1 MWGIGIVFTI
11 IVFVIILLLV
21 TSKLGKKEEKS
32 EKKVYAM
39 PPQRRYPYFYYKD
52 CVFYADSSSRFDRSE
67 EDLEQLISSLDES
80 FNREDYS
87 KTIKLANELIKLSP
101 KLDKVWLKKINAIF
115 ADVMKN
121 ENPWKES
128 YSKIILNCCYG
139 FLQCYDNILEKSIS
153 AKHILFPV
161 LIKNIEELI
170 KYQSEKVTKYH
181 NFEVY
186 NMLLNMYHVIPFKDN
201 LGLMSN
207 RILEDKTDK
216 DLDSDNYAR
225 QTLKN
230 LLAHVD
236 MLRTRHTSRLQETFE
251 SKRITNC
258 TIITDD
264 RINATI
270 IAFELNF
277 PEGVTKETIEATFFD
292 ENGDEINFGNDE
304 KSKFFDIFLIN
315 SDKGATVKEEIV
327 VLSDIHI
334 DKVKLKICADANMEK
349 DDTETSED
357 SSKNDNKVT
366 NDENNPKPE
375 DKNESEGN
383 NEKNTELEV
392 VNEPEI
398 RDNNF
403 RDAQTLIYPCFDNI
417 TDIKVSDYNFAAL
430 KNDGTV
436 MALGVSDNLNQVST
450 WENIAKI
457 YLKDEAIFGVREDGS
472 VIYSGKCEYDK
483 AEYIYSWENVESLAF
498 GEKHMIGITKNST
511 LYAIGSNTN
520 GECDVEDWYDIAD
533 VKLSY
538 HTVGLCK
545 DGKVKAIGENNFGE
559 CDVKS
564 WQDIVQIAVGEF
576 YTLGLT
582 SSGKVLSTG
591 LNSCGQCNVTEWANI
606 KKIYA
611 SGNMSI
617 GLRYD
622 GKVVTAGKN
631 SYRYDDVKQWNR
643 IKDVV
648 VSNNRII
655 GIEQDGTVRA
665 TGKPYRNFVNEQ
677 WNDVMDVAINSNN
690 IIALK
695 ENGTVVSNTP
705 VLGYVLAD
713 SSNEIVKIVED
724 FNNTRIAILNNKD
737 VLTIANKVQTG
748 IIDDPYPVLYDI
760 KMFDMSDEYL
770 VAVKNDGT
778 ALYVNLNDKV
788 AVNISGWDN
797 VIDVKAG
804 KGFIVGLN
812 INGTVMFMSVGEKNK
827 FDVSEWKDVVKIGA
841 AGTRV
846 MGLTIDGKLLMTGV
860 SEFSEEDFIKI
871 LKNVKD
877 FAINASQIMIL
888 LSDGTVKITYHPTG
902 VGTESAASWRNV
914 KKVVARGD
922 NFIGLTTDGK
932 VYSTVENEIEIGK
945 WEEVEDIDA
954 SNNYVWA
961 RLKMPH

>member
-1 MWGIGIVFTI
+1 MWGIGIVFAI

-21 TSKLGKKEEKS
+21 TSKTGKKEEKS
-32 EKKVYAM
+32 EKRVYAM

-52 CVFYADSSSRFDRSE
+52 CVFYADGSSRFERSE
-67 EDLEQLISSLDES
+67 DELDQLVGSLDES
-80 FNREDYS
+80 FNRGEYS
-87 KTIKLANELIKLSP
+87 KTLKLANELIKLSP
-101 KLDKVWLKKINAIF
+101 KLDKVWLKKINAMF
-115 ADVMKN
+115 ADVMQN

-128 YSKIILNCCYG
+128 YSRIILNCCYG

-153 AKHILFPV
+153 AKHVLFPV
-161 LIKNIEELI
+161 LIKNIDELI
-170 KYQSEKVTKYH
+170 KYQTEKITKYH

-186 NMLLNMYHVIPFKDN
+186 NMLLNMYHIIPFKDS
-201 LGLMSN
+201 LVLMSN
-207 RILEDKTDK
+207 KILEDKTDK
-216 DLDSDNYAR
+216 DLEENNYAK

-230 LLAHVD
+230 FISQVD
-236 MLRTRHTSRLQETFE
+236 MLRTRHTSRLQEAFE

-258 TIITDD
+258 TLITDE

-270 IAFELNF
+270 VAFELNF
-277 PEGVTKETIEATFFD
+277 PEGVTKETIEANFFD
-292 ENGDEINFGNDE
+292 ENGDEINFGRDE
-304 KSKFFDIFLIN
+304 NSKFIDIFLTN
-315 SDKGATVKEEIV
+315 SDKGGTAKEEII
-327 VLSDIHI
+327 VLSDVHI
-334 DKVKLKICADANMEK
+334 DKVKLKIYTDP
-349 DDTETSED
+349 
-357 SSKNDNKVT
+357 SK
-366 NDENNPKPE
+366 ENNNEVESTEEKTRESSYE
-375 DKNESEGN
+375 DNVVEIKAEEKKSEKADE
-383 NEKNTELEV
+383 EKNVETEVINELEF
-392 VNEPEI
+392 EK
-398 RDNNF
+398 NNYK
-403 RDAQTLIYPCFDNI
+403 DAQTLIYPCFDNI
-417 TDIKVSDYNFAAL
+417 KDIKISDYNFAAL
-430 KNDGTV
+430 KDNGTV
-436 MALGVSDNLNQVST
+436 MALGVSDGLDQVST
-450 WENIAKI
+450 WENISKI
-457 YLKDEAIFGVREDGS
+457 YLKDEAVFGVREDGS

-511 LYAIGSNTN
+511 LYSIGSNTN
-520 GECDVEDWYDIAD
+520 GECDVEDWYDIVD
-533 VKLSY
+533 VKLAY

-591 LNSCGQCNVTEWANI
+591 LNSCGQCNVSEWANI

-655 GIEQDGTVRA
+655 AIEQDGTVRA

-677 WNDVMDVAINSNN
+677 WNDVKTVEINSNN
-690 IIALK
+690 IVALK
-695 ENGTVVSNTP
+695 ENGNVVSNVP
-705 VLGYVLAD
+705 VLGYVLANN
-713 SSNEIVKIVED
+713 SNEIVKIVED
-724 FNNTRIAILNNKD
+724 SANTRIAMLNNNN
-737 VLTIANKVQTG
+737 VLTITNKVQNSV
-748 IIDDPYPVLYDI
+748 IDDPYPVLYDI

-778 ALYVNLNDKV
+778 ALYINLSDKIV
-788 AVNISGWDN
+788 VNISGWDN

-812 INGTVMFMSVGEKNK
+812 INGTVMFMSVGENKK

-841 AGTRV
+841 AGTRI

-860 SEFSEEDFIKI
+860 SEFSEEDFIKL

-877 FAINASQIMIL
+877 FAINNSQVMIL

-922 NFIGLTTDGK
+922 NFIGITVDGK
-932 VYSTVENEIEIGK
+932 VYSTVENEVEICK

-961 RLKMPH
+961 RLKMPQ